1 MRNGL
6 SDSDENIIARIK
18 RGDEAVL
25 RELYLRNY
33 RIILNHITRNSGS
46 EEEARDIFQEAI
58 VVLWEK
64 TVQDRLSLTSSIGT
78 YLFKV
83 CENLWLKELRKKKNF
98 PQDKLQAYE
107 EIIDDVG
114 STEDEE
120 IQLNRRQQIVQQCM
134 SDLKETCRAIIHYF
148 YFDRLSM
155 KDIALKLGLKNEDVA
170 KNIKSRCLKK
180 LKELVLIK
188 ITAGE

>member
-25 RELYLRNY
+25 RELYQRNY
-33 RIILNHITRNSGS
+33 RIIANHITRNSGS
-46 EEEARDIFQEAI
+46 EEEAQDIFQEGI

-64 TVQDRLSLTSSIGT
+64 IVQDRLSLTSSIGI

-98 PQDKLQAYE
+98 PQDKLQAHE
-107 EIIDDVG
+107 EIIDDVS

-120 IQLNRRQQIVQQCM
+120 IELNRRQQIVQQCM
-134 SDLKETCRAIIHYF
+134 SELTETCRAIIHYF

-155 KDIALKLGLKNEDVA
+155 KEIALKLGLKNEDVS
-170 KNIKSRCLKK
+170 KNIKSKCLKK
-180 LKELVLIK
+180 LRELVLIK